1 MTDKFDDQNPYA
13 ALVES
18 SKKTRFSGE
27 RAVEMAKKSAKAR
40 EKRKALRQAT
50 REILSCAPKM
60 SEAQLESLKKMGI
73 ENEAPNV
80 QTLILAQ
87 VVNLALKG
95 DLSAVQMLA
104 SLAGEDAATTLG
116 EEKLRVEREKI
127 KAMEN
132 NGSAT
137 ARPVIV
143 RRADGAIEVHD
154 G

>member
-1 MTDKFDDQNPYA
+1 
-13 ALVES
+13 
-18 SKKTRFSGE
+18 
-27 RAVEMAKKSAKAR
+27 
-40 EKRKALRQAT
+40 
-50 REILSCAPKM
+50 M

-73 ENEAPNV
+73 ENETPNV

-132 NGSAT
+132 NGSAA

>member
-1 MTDKFDDQNPYA
+1 MADKFEGQNPYA
-13 ALVES
+13 ALVEN
-18 SKKTRFSGE
+18 SKKTRFNGE
-27 RAVEMAKKSAKAR
+27 RAVEMGKKSAKAR
-40 EKRKALRQAT
+40 EKRKALQQAT
-50 REILSCAPKM
+50 REILSCVPEL
-60 SEAQLESLKKMGI
+60 SEAQLGNVRKIGI
-73 ENEAPNV
+73 DNETPNV

-116 EEKLRVEREKI
+116 REKLRVEREKI

-132 NGSAT
+132 NGSAA

>member
-1 MTDKFDDQNPYA
+1 MADKFEGQNPYA
-13 ALVES
+13 ELVERGR
-18 SKKTRFSGE
+18 KTRFNGE
-27 RAVEMAKKSAKAR
+27 RAAKMGKKSAKAR
-40 EKRKALRQAT
+40 EKRKALQQAT
-50 REILSCAPKM
+50 REILSCVPEL
-60 SEAQLESLKKMGI
+60 SEAQLGNVRKIGI
-73 ENEAPNV
+73 DNETPNV

-95 DLSAVQMLA
+95 DLGAVQMLA
-104 SLAGEDAATTLG
+104 SLAGEDAATTLVK
-116 EEKLRVEREKI
+116 EKLRVEREKI

-132 NGSAT
+132 TGSTA